1 MRKGETRCGIN
12 EVHEVQSTAWREAA
26 PWASTGTSSWSS
38 GVGNPRREQEKSRG
52 LGTARG
58 QRDLLALRQLRSAQP
73 PVPSSEHSPARAHA
87 PRRPHVLLRPAAA
100 RLARLP
106 LSTGTQRRCR
116 RLCSACAAKP
126 TKHLQQLLLQK
137 TNPNQQRE
145 VFSAHRS

>member
-1 MRKGETRCGIN
+1 MRKGERRCGIN

-58 QRDLLALRQLRSAQP
+58 QRDHRDLPALPQLCSAQP

-87 PRRPHVLLRPAAA
+87 PRQPHALLRPAAH
-100 RLARLP
+100 LP
-106 LSTGTQRRCR
+106 LSTGTQRRCC

-126 TKHLQQLLLQK
+126 TKHLQQPLLQK